1 MAIKR
6 LIYQLNGKVLD
17 KMENPYIQVLNF
29 RTFFP
34 KIKFIE
40 RVLSFLFRMPG
51 RKFKGNALLNI
62 RTKVLDLD
70 SLKPRTRQA
79 MNP

>member
-1 MAIKR
+1 M
-6 LIYQLNGKVLD
+6 D
-17 KMENPYIQVLNF
+17 KMENLYIQVLNF

-40 RVLSFLFRMPG
+40 RVLSFLFRMPV
-51 RKFKGNALLNI
+51 RKFKGNVYI
-62 RTKVLDLD
+62 RTKVRDFD
-70 SLKPRTRQA
+70 SLNPRTRQA